1 MAKTDSPSVT
11 RERLLSEAES
21 RFAEKGYEAVSV
33 REITTAAEC
42 NLAAVNYHFGSKKN
56 LYLEVFRERW
66 IPRAR
71 RIHAAFRESLNA
83 EEGSSPADVVEA
95 LARAF
100 LEGPLTD
107 EERSRHHQ
115 LIAREMAKPSGAFE
129 LLAREAMQP
138 FFMEVAGLLHQD
150 GFGSPPV
157 PKEDLFLDILSMM
170 AIVLYY
176 NFARNAVTRMTGK
189 PYDEAFRKR
198 LVEHIIRYSLNGM
211 GLQAPA
217 RSETGREGKPMER
230 NG

>member
-1 MAKTDSPSVT
+1 MSKTDSPKAT
-11 RERLLSEAES
+11 RERLLNEAEAL
-21 RFAEKGYEAVSV
+21 FAEKGYEAVSV

-42 NLAAVNYHFGSKKN
+42 NLAAVNYHFSSKWN

-83 EEGSSPADVVEA
+83 KEAFSPTDVVEA

-115 LIAREMAKPSGAFE
+115 LMAREMAKPSGAFE

-138 FFMEVAGLLHQD
+138 FFMEVAGMLHQV
-150 GFGSPPV
+150 GVGSSPA
-157 PKEDLFLDILSMM
+157 PKDDLFLNILSMM
-170 AIVLYY
+170 AIVLFY
-176 NFARNAVTRMTGK
+176 NFARNAVTRITGK
-189 PYDEAFRKR
+189 PYDEAFRKG
-198 LVEHIIRYSLNGM
+198 LVEHIIRYSLSGM

-217 RSETGREGKPMER
+217 RS
-230 NG
+230 